1 MVACVLQVDLG
12 TSLHIEGNDAREREK
27 GTVQGW
33 GSGTELQG
41 QALWKG
47 EIMAPGAIGGEVAFE
62 RGTDTS
68 ALETRGVME
77 KSAEDIPS
85 VWKSESVCT
94 YTHLIACK
102 HEIRTVAAVCILGGR
117 M

>member
-27 GTVQGW
+27 GAVQG
-33 GSGTELQG
+33 GGTELQG

-77 KSAEDIPS
+77 KMSAEDIPS
-85 VWKSESVCT
+85 VWKSESMCT
-94 YTHLIACK
+94 YTQLITCK